1 MTWLAL
7 SVVALIGSVFLMSL
21 PISTGLTRNSTLL
34 FLLLAWI
41 FLIVLV
47 YRKMWL
53 RLSLLL
59 LPIGVI
65 LTIAVGGGAADS
77 AMLRQEYVRCL
88 REYNGA
94 PYVFGGE
101 NILGIDCSGLIRKS
115 MVNAYLSVAWR
126 THNPAAVRSAFDI
139 WYNDCSTHTLR
150 TGYGNRVEI
159 LADIPNDGQLGSV
172 GLQKGDLALLDKY
185 HHVLAYLGDN
195 VWIEADPTAG
205 KVILSD
211 ISKRGISPCRLARW
225 VALR

>member
-1 MTWLAL
+1 
-7 SVVALIGSVFLMSL
+7 MSL
-21 PISTGLTRNSTLL
+21 PISTGLTRNATLL

-41 FLIVLV
+41 FLIVLA

-211 ISKRGISPCRLARW
+211 ISKRGISPCRIARW